1 MKNLMIGAFAALLL
15 LQGRPAQ
22 AEEFTVVATLGGGE
36 EVPALL
42 TGAVG
47 TAVITVDTDTREL
60 AVSLKVY
67 NLPTGSTA
75 GHIHVGP
82 KGVAGPVVVDFP
94 IPQNRVGDMNLNFTV
109 GASQLRPNPGIGINT
124 IDDVIQA
131 IVGGGAYVNIH
142 TAKNSAGE
150 IRGQAKLT
158 KTVLGQPAPAPPP
171 PSSDP
176 TPPPPPYDPY

>member
-1 MKNLMIGAFAALLL
+1 MKKLLFGAAVALLL
-15 LQGRPAQ
+15 LPAAPAQ
-22 AEEFTVVATLGGGE
+22 AETINARAILGGGE

-42 TGAVG
+42 TGAVAIADLAIDTEARTIAVEIRIFNIP
-47 TAVITVDTDTREL
+47 TAT
-60 AVSLKVY
+60 
-67 NLPTGSTA
+67 TA

-142 TAKNSAGE
+142 TATFPGGE
-150 IRGQAKLT
+150 IRGQIFLR
-158 KTVLGQPAPAPPP
+158 
-171 PSSDP
+171 
-176 TPPPPPYDPY
+176 

>member
-1 MKNLMIGAFAALLL
+1 MKKLLFGAAVALLL
-15 LQGRPAQ
+15 VPAAPAQ
-22 AEEFTVVATLGGGE
+22 AEIINARAILGGGE

-47 TAVITVDTDTREL
+47 VADLAIDTEARTIQVEIRMFNIPS
-60 AVSLKVY
+60 A
-67 NLPTGSTA
+67 TTA

-94 IPQNRVGDMNLNFTV
+94 IPRDRVGDLNLNFSV
-109 GASQLRPNPGIGINT
+109 GATGLRSNPAIGINT

-142 TAKNSAGE
+142 TAVFPGGE
-150 IRGQAKLT
+150 IRGQIA
-158 KTVLGQPAPAPPP
+158 VR
-171 PSSDP
+171 
-176 TPPPPPYDPY
+176 